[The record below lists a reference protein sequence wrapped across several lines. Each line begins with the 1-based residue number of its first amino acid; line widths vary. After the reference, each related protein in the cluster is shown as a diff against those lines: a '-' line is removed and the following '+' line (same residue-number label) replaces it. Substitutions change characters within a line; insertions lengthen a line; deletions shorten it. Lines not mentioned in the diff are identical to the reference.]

1 VYLGV
6 QEAERRLFRMA
17 LIAGVVGFINIA
29 SLFLSW
35 YVHTA
40 ENLQSEPIM
49 GYMRVETL
57 ALSLFGGVVASAS
70 ALSSWLA
77 KRLKQIKRAESSLA
91 LVGGVMSILSPI
103 VMITRIVPGLEE
115 AGGGGYFDVG
125 LFVSAISAAAVVL
138 VGVFISL
145 IPVSAEEPRS
155 IDRSIVSVA
164 VPSPSRRTATSTTFP
179 PALLTEAPPIE
190 RRREVRTVVME
201 SVDELVEGA
210 MCTICYQ
217 PLELGST
224 VKCSA
229 CAALYH
235 QGCVDVWVDLN
246 GICPNCKNP
255 VETTYP
261 REE

>member
-1 VYLGV
+1 MYLGV

-57 ALSLFGGVVASAS
+57 ALSLAGGVVASAS
-70 ALSSWLA
+70 ALSSWIA
-77 KRLKQIKRAESSLA
+77 KRLKRIKRAESSLA
-91 LVGGVMSILSPI
+91 LVGGIISILSPI
-103 VMITRIVPGLEE
+103 VMMTRIVPGLEE

-145 IPVSAEEPRS
+145 IPVSVEEVP
-155 IDRSIVSVA
+155 SVA
-164 VPSPSRRTATSTTFP
+164 APSTSRWTTPMMTLP
-179 PALLTEAPPIE
+179 PPLLTEAPPVE
-190 RRREVRTVVME
+190 RRPEVRTVVME
-201 SVDELVEGA
+201 SADELVEGA

-217 PLELGST
+217 PMELGST

-229 CAALYH
+229 CGALYH

-255 VETTYP
+255 VEATYP
-261 REE
+261 RED

>member
-1 VYLGV
+1 MYLGV
-6 QEAERRLFRMA
+6 KEAERRLFRMA
-17 LIAGVVGFINIA
+17 LIAGVVGLINIA

-57 ALSLFGGVVASAS
+57 TLSLFGGVVASAS

-77 KRLKQIKRAESSLA
+77 KRLKQIKRAESSLT
-91 LVGGVMSILSPI
+91 LVGGVLSILSPI

-155 IDRSIVSVA
+155 IVSVA
-164 VPSPSRRTATSTTFP
+164 VPSPSRRTAPSITFP
-179 PALLTEAPPIE
+179 PPLTEAPPIQ
-190 RRREVRTVVME
+190 RRREVRTVVMD

-217 PLELGST
+217 PMELGST

-229 CAALYH
+229 CGALYH

>member
-1 VYLGV
+1 
-6 QEAERRLFRMA
+6 M
-17 LIAGVVGFINIA
+17 
-29 SLFLSW
+29 
-35 YVHTA
+35 
-40 ENLQSEPIM
+40 
-49 GYMRVETL
+49 
-57 ALSLFGGVVASAS
+57 
-70 ALSSWLA
+70 A
-77 KRLKQIKRAESSLA
+77 KRLKQIKRAESSLT
-91 LVGGVMSILSPI
+91 LVGGVLSILSPI

-115 AGGGGYFDVG
+115 GGGGGYFDVG

-145 IPVSAEEPRS
+145 IPVTAEEPRPT
-155 IDRSIVSVA
+155 DRSMVSVV
-164 VPSPSRRTATSTTFP
+164 VPSPSRRTAPSITFP
-179 PALLTEAPPIE
+179 PPLTEAPPIQ

-210 MCTICYQ
+210 VCTICYQ

-229 CAALYH
+229 CGALYH